1 MYIQYCIV
9 SSKRYNDFNFFFEKL
24 NDEMYSFL
32 DSLKMELRILSF
44 KKGPMMMV
52 IMVIMMLSILL
63 TVCVRTESKHFYNKI
78 IISTSKSN
86 PIPFSEPTNPI
97 AGLDQRFD
105 SGDNGD
111 NGDNGEECSPSTRLA
126 LQSNYVNRVNYVRK
140 HVLDI
145 LTNSNFSEP
154 FKLELLRNYRDII
167 FTESEGIDMYAAGLM
182 DDFEFDIKE

>member
-1 MYIQYCIV
+1 
-9 SSKRYNDFNFFFEKL
+9 
-24 NDEMYSFL
+24 
-32 DSLKMELRILSF
+32 MELRMLTPINI
-44 KKGPMMMV
+44 KKDATIMV
-52 IMVIMMLSILL
+52 IIVIMMLSILL
-63 TVCVRTESKHFYNKI
+63 SACVCTESKHFYNKI

-86 PIPFSEPTNPI
+86 PIPFSEPTSPI

-111 NGDNGEECSPSTRLA
+111 SGDSGEECSPSTRLA

-154 FKLELLRNYRDII
+154 FKLELLRNYRSII
-167 FTESEGIDMYAAGLM
+167 FTDYEGIDMYAAGLM